1 MTKKDNQDELIDK
14 LYKLNL
20 LQASDST
27 EIITNASEQQ
37 YKYYASRVIDLTEQ
51 LENTPKIFKNK
62 RAKLEQEIKEMQ
74 DKSDKH
80 FNNYLTGCE
89 DIYNL
94 HQELFKDKG

>member
-14 LYKLNL
+14 MLKLDL
-20 LQASDST
+20 IQASDDT
-27 EIITNASEQQ
+27 KHLADMLEQQ
-37 YKYYASRVIDLTEQ
+37 YKHYASRVIDLKEQ

-74 DKSDKH
+74 DKSDKY
-80 FNNYLTGCE
+80 FKDFLNECE